1 MPIKVNQI
9 FDLLKAQLESED
21 RSITFDAFAEEIGVS
36 AFIVADLDHDERAIV
51 GAHSTMSDDWMMH
64 YANNGFIGVD
74 PFLEGAFNGKN
85 FMEVGCGVLA
95 KHDAMSD
102 AAYEL
107 NHGLKDAGYSR
118 LVGTCF
124 RSANSPMSRFVSLSF
139 EHKNQILDKSAQ
151 LAFSGILNS
160 FVDLHGNSGAT
171 QLFQPKSPLSTR
183 ETDTLSFLAEGHNIS
198 QIAYCMG
205 ISETMVHRHLTSS
218 QNKLGAHTREQLIV
232 IAFKKRFIAL

>member
-1 MPIKVNQI
+1 V
-9 FDLLKAQLESED
+9 QLESED
-21 RSITFDAFAEEIGVS
+21 RSISFDAFAEEIGVS

-51 GAHSTMSDDWMMH
+51 GAHSTMSDDWMAH
-64 YANNGFIGVD
+64 YANSDFSRVD

-85 FMEVGCGVLA
+85 FMDVGCGALA
-95 KHDAMSD
+95 KYDAMSD

-124 RSANSPMSRFVSLSF
+124 RSANSPLSRFVSLSF
-139 EHKNQILDKSAQ
+139 QHEDQILDKSAQ

-160 FVDLHGNSGAT
+160 FVDLQSNVGAT
-171 QLFQPKSPLSTR
+171 QFFRSKSPLSTR
-183 ETDTLSFLAEGHNIS
+183 ETDALSFLAEGRNIS

-218 QNKLGAHTREQLIV
+218 QNKLGARTREQLIV